1 MCLGMKTNKISFEL
15 SFLYI
20 SLLKLI
26 SMYLISTIGSDAD
39 RDLYNKLTSI
49 SISTMK
55 ESGSSG
61 CNEIFDY
68 VRPTA

>member
-1 MCLGMKTNKISFEL
+1 MKTNKISVEL

-39 RDLYNKLTSI
+39 RDFYNKLTSI
-49 SISTMK
+49 SIPTME

-61 CNEIFDY
+61 CNEIFYY